1 MVDMYSSPLVTAF
14 DWTTG
19 KYIGRFA
26 NRGQGPHEYLWFS
39 AASSFDGKLG
49 LYDENKKEFAWF
61 SYEKDTVCCSSIE
74 LAHSDKMF
82 PFKVIALSNEYFVAT
97 GLIEENK
104 HFVIYNKEGQKVS
117 VLEIILR
124 MILSPVAVIR
134 IMLLPTNLRG
144 WCIMRKK
151 KCSL

>member
-1 MVDMYSSPLVTAF
+1 
-14 DWTTG
+14 
-19 KYIGRFA
+19 
-26 NRGQGPHEYLWFS
+26 
-39 AASSFDGKLG
+39 
-49 LYDENKKEFAWF
+49 
-61 SYEKDTVCCSSIE
+61 
-74 LAHSDKMF
+74 MF
-82 PFKVIALSNEYFVAT
+82 PFKVIALSDEYFVAT

-124 MILSPVAVIR
+124 MILGRIAVIR
-134 IMLLPTNLRG
+134 KMPLPINLRV